1 MFPQNNYQAKIFFP
15 LRVILNLSLPYHT
28 SWCKHFVAIVFL
40 FNATKSNLYLL
51 SPISGLY
58 ECDIIYQDSESS
70 VFSGESLFLKVSVF
84 FTTLHSSVRPNE
96 SIKTRLVQK
105 LENLVHIFVA
115 KCHHYRYAVI
125 GSMLM
130 YTLKQYSDYVLYYCR
145 FR

>member
-1 MFPQNNYQAKIFFP
+1 MA
-15 LRVILNLSLPYHT
+15 
-28 SWCKHFVAIVFL
+28 
-40 FNATKSNLYLL
+40 ATKSNLYLL

-58 ECDIIYQDSESS
+58 ECDIIYQDSKSS
-70 VFSGESLFLKVSVF
+70 VFSGESLFFKSFSVF
-84 FTTLHSSVRPNE
+84 NHSSVRPNE

-105 LENLVHIFVA
+105 LENLVHILVA

-145 FR
+145 FLITSSVALLMLPLVGCQNY

>member
-1 MFPQNNYQAKIFFP
+1 MA
-15 LRVILNLSLPYHT
+15 
-28 SWCKHFVAIVFL
+28 
-40 FNATKSNLYLL
+40 ATKSNLYLL

-58 ECDIIYQDSESS
+58 ECDIICQDSEGS
-70 VFSGESLFLKVSVF
+70 VFSGESLFFKSFSVF
-84 FTTLHSSVRPNE
+84 YHSSVRPNE

-105 LENLVHIFVA
+105 LENLVHILVA

-145 FR
+145 FLITSSVALLMLPLVGCQNY

>member
-1 MFPQNNYQAKIFFP
+1 MA
-15 LRVILNLSLPYHT
+15 
-28 SWCKHFVAIVFL
+28 
-40 FNATKSNLYLL
+40 ATKSNLYLL

-96 SIKTRLVQK
+96 SIKTRLAQK

-145 FR
+145 FLITLSVALLMLPLVGCQNY